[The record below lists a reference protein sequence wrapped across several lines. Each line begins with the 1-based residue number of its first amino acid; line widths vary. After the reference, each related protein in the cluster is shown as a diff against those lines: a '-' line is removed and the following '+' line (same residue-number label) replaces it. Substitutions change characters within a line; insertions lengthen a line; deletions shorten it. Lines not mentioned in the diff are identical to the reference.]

1 MKAKLKL
8 RYSILCV
15 SLAAAY
21 PLQVQSA
28 AGVAQFAVGEASVR
42 RGDGAGSQLVKGRNI
57 DSGDTIVTGPNGQ
70 AQIRFS
76 DGGLVSLRANS
87 QFTISN
93 YADEND
99 PKKDRFL
106 VDRIAR

>member
-1 MKAKLKL
+1 MKADLKL

-42 RGDGAGSQLVKGRNI
+42 RGDGSGGQLVKGRNI

-76 DGGLVSLRANS
+76 DGGFPFAGKVM
-87 QFTISN
+87 
-93 YADEND
+93 
-99 PKKDRFL
+99 
-106 VDRIAR
+106 IARVTLVRSVRK